1 MLSDTMEQGI
11 PYEILSVFLRGL
23 SHEIRTPLSVISNQL
38 YLLQHVAGGIEAGL
52 HKVRHID
59 QLLNQ
64 FQPFLQMGVQEEV
77 DVGELL
83 EELKKDVPGEAKF
96 LLHASGP
103 LIWNIDRARLTTAL
117 KALFEIYASVAPS
130 VPCEVHVKEDGL
142 FICGE
147 AMSREQFG
155 ENAIETEKRVR
166 FSDMMSAAITSRSV
180 LLLLIDAV
188 LISQNIMTS
197 LSDTHGVHLR
207 QE

>member
-1 MLSDTMEQGI
+1 MEQGI

-38 YLLQHVAGGIEAGL
+38 YLLQHVEGGTEAGL
-52 HKVRHID
+52 QKVRHID

-96 LLHASGP
+96 LLHVSSP
-103 LIWNIDRARLTTAL
+103 LLWNIDRARLKTAL
-117 KALFEIYASVAPS
+117 KALFEIYASVAPVS
-130 VPCEVHVKEDGL
+130 QCEVCVKEEGL

-147 AMSREQFG
+147 AMSREQPAK
-155 ENAIETEKRVR
+155 NAIATEKCVR
-166 FSDMMSAAITSRSV
+166 FSDVMSATLPSHSV
-180 LLLLIDAV
+180 LLLLLDAV
-188 LISQNIMTS
+188 FISQNIMTS